1 MTTQEFQT
9 KLNELN
15 KIHTQNKEA
24 LSKASSAYK
33 KSSKEIDKLNA
44 EFVEFTL
51 KNQPG
56 KK

>member
-1 MTTQEFQT
+1 MTTQEYQV
-9 KLNELN
+9 KLTELN
-15 KIHTQNKEA
+15 KLHTQNKEA

-33 KSSKEIDKLNA
+33 KSAKEIDKLNA

-51 KNQPG
+51 KNQSS